1 MAKELTKAPFI
12 KRLCAYVI
20 DFIIIFMITSIIAT
34 PFTDSKKVLE
44 IQSEANTIMDQYQAG
59 EITPNE
65 YLARYSDVYYKL
77 GKESGITTFIEII
90 IGILYFVV
98 LQLYNKGQTIGKKI
112 MNIKIISNNGDLSMN
127 QMIFRALISNTI
139 LLNIINFG
147 FITFASKSVYTG
159 VSATLTM
166 FQYMITFISVLLA
179 AMSIEGRT
187 IHDRIANTRVVSI
200 K

>member
-1 MAKELTKAPFI
+1 MAKELKRASFI
-12 KRLCAYVI
+12 KRLCAYAI
-20 DFIIIFMITSIIAT
+20 DFLIILMVTSIIT
-34 PFTDSKKVLE
+34 IPFTDSKEVLK
-44 IQSEANTIMDQYQAG
+44 IQDEANTIMEQYQAG

-77 GKESGITTFIEII
+77 GKESGITTFVEII

-98 LQLYNKGQTIGKKI
+98 LQLYNKGQTFGKKI
-112 MNIKIISNNGDLSMN
+112 MNIKVISNNGDLSMN
-127 QMIFRALISNTI
+127 QMIFRALICNTI

-159 VSATLTM
+159 VSSTLTM
-166 FQYMITFISVLLA
+166 FQYVITFISILLA
-179 AMSIEGRT
+179 TTAEGRT
-187 IHDRIANTRVVSI
+187 IHDRLANTRVVSI